1 MVLPPPSTMVDTTY
15 ECRDAALHA
24 PVEVPVRLALD
35 PVMRQAEHRGEVG
48 FGGHLDG
55 RRAEDTRN
63 CVRPL
68 ARTVAASGRLYM
80 AIGIRGLGLP
90 GSRSVITPRLAWD
103 AHSRLRGSGAWHR
116 LAWAVQNRTLGA
128 PAGADPV
135 AAGSPA
141 GPRITVQIDGGQS
154 VR

>member
-55 RRAEDTRN
+55 GRAEDTRN

-68 ARTVAASGRLYM
+68 ARTVAASGRLYL

-103 AHSRLRGSGAWHR
+103 AHSRSARFRSLAPTCVGRPEQDARRACGSG
-116 LAWAVQNRTLGA
+116 
-128 PAGADPV
+128 P
-135 AAGSPA
+135 GSCRK
-141 GPRITVQIDGGQS
+141 PRRPEDHCTD
-154 VR
+154 

>member
-1 MVLPPPSTMVDTTY
+1 MVDTTH
-15 ECRDAALHA
+15 ECRGAALHA

-55 RRAEDTRN
+55 GRAEETRN

-68 ARTVAASGRLYM
+68 ARTVAASGRLYL

-103 AHSRLRGSGAWHR
+103 AHSRLIERFRRLAPTCVGRPEQDARRACGSG
-116 LAWAVQNRTLGA
+116 
-128 PAGADPV
+128 P
-135 AAGSPA
+135 GS
-141 GPRITVQIDGGQS
+141 
-154 VR
+154 

>member
-55 RRAEDTRN
+55 GRAEDTRN

-103 AHSRLRGSGAWHR
+103 VHSRLIAVPELGTDLRGPSRTGRSAR
-116 LAWAVQNRTLGA
+116 LRERT
-128 PAGADPV
+128 
-135 AAGSPA
+135 
-141 GPRITVQIDGGQS
+141 R
-154 VR
+154 